1 MPVRLREDPTEWKKF
16 TAVMAVSVSA
26 VIFGL
31 HRAGV
36 VPLTLAGML
45 WGLLA
50 AMVALSL
57 VRPRWFRSI
66 YRGGMKLNERIG
78 GGMTTV
84 ILVAVFLL
92 MVTPLGLLRRCF
104 GDDPLQRRPDPG
116 RKSYWQRPRAGINLD
131 RLF

>member
-16 TAVMAVSVSA
+16 TAVMAVSLGA

-36 VPLTLAGML
+36 LPLPVAGAI

-50 AMVALSL
+50 AMVVACL
-57 VRPRWFRSI
+57 VRPRWFRPV

-84 ILVAVFLL
+84 ILVAVFLFV
-92 MVTPLGLLRRCF
+92 VTPLGLVRRCL

-116 RKSYWQRPRAGINLD
+116 RKSYWQRPRPGVNLD